1 MFVSGDDYLPLA
13 SVTGGSE
20 IIGRRNDDL
29 IFPLAIS
36 SSSSSSSSSSF
47 PLPLLLRLTLGTDSD
62 LMGIFD
68 LGLAAGPT
76 TADRPCRR
84 R

>member
-36 SSSSSSSSSSF
+36 SSSSSSSF
-47 PLPLLLRLTLGTDSD
+47 PLLLPLLLRLTLGTDSD

-76 TADRPCRR
+76 TANRPCRR

>member
-36 SSSSSSSSSSF
+36 SSSSSSSF
-47 PLPLLLRLTLGTDSD
+47 PLLLPLLLRLTLGTDSD

>member
-36 SSSSSSSSSSF
+36 SSSSSSSSF
-47 PLPLLLRLTLGTDSD
+47 PLLLPLLLRLTLGTDSD

-76 TADRPCRR
+76 TANRPCRR

>member
-36 SSSSSSSSSSF
+36 SSSSSSSSF
-47 PLPLLLRLTLGTDSD
+47 PLLLLLRLTLGTDSD

>member
-36 SSSSSSSSSSF
+36 SSSSSSSSF
-47 PLPLLLRLTLGTDSD
+47 PLLLRLTLGTDSD